1 MPVPSIP
8 SASAAGKKSSKKSS
22 DRARA
27 GAAKLSMF
35 AAGRGKQVYEAAVPV
50 AEFAGATALASAVS
64 GFQTGRAATPG
75 TFIDGIQ
82 VGYGD
87 YKVDGRLVAGLGA
100 LIFAMWKSGQTNPHA
115 LNIGTGFLT
124 SWAAEKSFVYGH
136 GMGEKM
142 AARTATPP
150 APESTAVP
158 AAGIVIGRMS
168 EAREARH
175 AAKEAGES
183 HKEVRQAGRSARIAH
198 RIEKLEG
205 RRAKLGGD
213 SAEAPIAS
221 PSMGRS
227 TGGGQLGGG
236 NHVPLEWILPQ
247 RRAQAQAFWAQRQ
260 AHRR

>member
-50 AEFAGATALASAVS
+50 AEFAGATALASAVN
-64 GFQTGRAATPG
+64 GFQAGRKS
-75 TFIDGIQ
+75 DLQ

-100 LIFAMWKSGQTNPHA
+100 LIFAMWKSGQTNSHA

-124 SWAAEKSFVYGH
+124 SWAADKATVYGH
-136 GMGEKM
+136 DMGAKM
-142 AARTATPP
+142 LARTAT
-150 APESTAVP
+150 APTGAETTAE
-158 AAGIVIGRMS
+158 AHGIVIGRMS
-168 EAREARH
+168 EVREARH

-213 SAEAPIAS
+213 SAEAPSA

-227 TGGGQLGGG
+227 TGGGQR
-236 NHVPLEWILPQ
+236 HIPMEWIQPQ
-247 RRAQAQAFWAQRQ
+247 YRAQAQSFWAQRQ
-260 AHRR
+260 AARQSR